1 MPAFPGFGCGIRG
14 RSRSRGAPPATSST
28 AWPNYRP
35 GLRPR
40 TCRIVDEGTPSRRR
54 YTQRSPMKRVLA
66 ALLTMLALAACAS
79 PLARAETPQQALDA
93 AAQRASQLK
102 SAKFDLQG
110 NVKMTFPAQL
120 GAMLGQSGA
129 GAGSIALDMTGT
141 GEAQFPDRYHAVINA
156 KMSGMSIATEVVVA
170 NGKAYVKNPLSGKW
184 QVSDTSGIT
193 SQFSQ
198 PDPLSYEQLLKNVKS
213 IKDLGDTTLDGTA
226 VHHYQL
232 VPDKDKLL
240 AALDKA
246 AAKNPQALA
255 AIKQVLD
262 SGTMTVEVWF
272 GKDDHLVRRVST
284 DADYT
289 IDLNQLLGSLGTPAR
304 SGSQLPA
311 GSTIHATA
319 HVVITYHDFDAPVTI
334 SIPTVS

>member
-1 MPAFPGFGCGIRG
+1 MR
-14 RSRSRGAPPATSST
+14 
-28 AWPNYRP
+28 
-35 GLRPR
+35 
-40 TCRIVDEGTPSRRR
+40 
-54 YTQRSPMKRVLA
+54 RVLA

-79 PLARAETPQQALDA
+79 PLAKAETPQQALDA
-93 AAQRASQLK
+93 AAQRAGQLK
-102 SAKFDLQG
+102 SAKFDLEG
-110 NVKMTFPAQL
+110 NVKMTFPAAL
-120 GAMLGQSGA
+120 GAQLGQSGA
-129 GAGSIALDMTGT
+129 TAGSISLDMTGT
-141 GEAQFPDRYHAVINA
+141 GEAQFPDRYHAVINV
-156 KMSGMSIATEVVVA
+156 KMSGLSLATEVVVA

-184 QVSDTSGIT
+184 QVSPQSGGI
-193 SQFSQ
+193 SGQFTQ

-213 IKDLGDTTLDGTA
+213 IKDLGDTTLNGTA

-232 VPDKDKLL
+232 IPDKDKLL

-246 AAKNPQALA
+246 AVKNPQALA

-289 IDLNQLLGSLGTPAR
+289 IDLSQLMGSLGAAPK
-304 SGSQLPA
+304 SGSPLPA

-319 HVVITYHDFDAPVTI
+319 HIVINYHDFDAPVTI

>member
-1 MPAFPGFGCGIRG
+1 
-14 RSRSRGAPPATSST
+14 
-28 AWPNYRP
+28 
-35 GLRPR
+35 
-40 TCRIVDEGTPSRRR
+40 
-54 YTQRSPMKRVLA
+54 MKRVLA

-79 PLARAETPQQALDA
+79 PLAKAETPQQALDA
-93 AAQRASQLK
+93 AAQRAGQLK
-102 SAKFDLQG
+102 SAKFDLAG
-110 NVKMTFPAQL
+110 NVKMTFPAAL
-120 GAMLGQSGA
+120 GAQLGQSGA
-129 GAGSIALDMTGT
+129 AAGSISLDLTGN

-156 KMSGMSIATEVVVA
+156 KMTGLSLATEVVVA

-184 QVSDTSGIT
+184 QVSAQSGGIT
-193 SQFSQ
+193 GQLSQ

-213 IKDLGDTTLDGTA
+213 IKDLGDTTLNGTA
-226 VHHYQL
+226 AHHYQL
-232 VPDKDKLL
+232 IPDKDKLL

-246 AAKNPQALA
+246 TAKNPQALA

-284 DADYT
+284 DADYR
-289 IDLNQLLGSLGTPAR
+289 IDLNQLLGSLGAPAR

-319 HVVITYHDFDAPVTI
+319 RVVITYHDYDAPVTI

>member
-1 MPAFPGFGCGIRG
+1 
-14 RSRSRGAPPATSST
+14 
-28 AWPNYRP
+28 
-35 GLRPR
+35 
-40 TCRIVDEGTPSRRR
+40 
-54 YTQRSPMKRVLA
+54 
-66 ALLTMLALAACAS
+66 MLALAACAS
-79 PLARAETPQQALDA
+79 PLAKAETPQQALDA

-102 SAKFDLQG
+102 SAKFDLEG
-110 NVKMTFPAQL
+110 NVKMTFPPELAKQ
-120 GAMLGQSGA
+120 LGQSGA
-129 GAGSIALDMTGT
+129 AAGSISLDMSGN
-141 GEAQFPDRYHAVINA
+141 GEAQFPDRYHAVVNA

-184 QVSDTSGIT
+184 QVSESSGLT

-213 IKDLGDTTLDGTA
+213 IKDLGDTTLNGTA

-232 VPDKDKLL
+232 IPDKEKLL
-240 AALDKA
+240 AAMDKA
-246 AAKNPQALA
+246 AVKNPQALA

-289 IDLNQLLGSLGTPAR
+289 IDLNQLMGSLGAPS
-304 SGSQLPA
+304 SGSQMPA
-311 GSTIHATA
+311 GSSIHATA
-319 HVVITYHDFDAPVTI
+319 HVVLNYHDFDAPVTI
-334 SIPTVS
+334 SIPTV